1 LYWVTVVPDGAL
13 TVSGDGRRAAL
24 ELSSVAVIDQ
34 PHWPAHDAPFTP
46 ARLSCRIEWEA
57 TDERV
62 AWDDRAKLFRVIGWR
77 AVTRLRASVVVP
89 STGFR
94 WTSDPLESS
103 RAAFGVIGDEVNGR
117 YYAAG

>member
-1 LYWVTVVPDGAL
+1 MTVIPGGAL
-13 TVSGDGRRAAL
+13 EVSGDGRRASL

-34 PHWPAHDAPFTP
+34 PRWPAHDAEFTP
-46 ARLSCRIEWEA
+46 ARLSFRIEWEA

-62 AWDDRAKLFRVIGWR
+62 TWDDRAKMFRVTGWR
-77 AVTRLRASVVVP
+77 AATRLHASVEVP

-94 WTSDPLESS
+94 WTSDPIASS

-117 YYAAG
+117 YYTAG